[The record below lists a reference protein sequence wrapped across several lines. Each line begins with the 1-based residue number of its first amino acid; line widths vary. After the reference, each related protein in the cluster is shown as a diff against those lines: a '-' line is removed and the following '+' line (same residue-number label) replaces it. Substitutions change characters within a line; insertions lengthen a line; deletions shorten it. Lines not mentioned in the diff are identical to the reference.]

1 MEASQRRGH
10 NAAIGIYHYPKNYSY
25 YSQTTKT
32 TKQSYHQLPPYS
44 ADAAAAAIAIV
55 STVSCCCRAAA
66 ADSNAILARL
76 AYLVQQQAWLKI
88 DDYVV
93 QCESRTNK
101 REKHFAHFTTNQSFL
116 LPTSWLVP
124 LVPHYWLLLL
134 PLCHKPVGVA
144 NMILSVTSVLKL
156 QVSALIS
163 NCLSK

>member
-1 MEASQRRGH
+1 MQPLGF
-10 NAAIGIYHYPKNYSY
+10 
-25 YSQTTKT
+25 TTTRKT
-32 TKQSYHQLPPYS
+32 THTTLKLLRLQSKAITSYHHIVPMC
-44 ADAAAAAIAIV
+44 AAAAAIAIV

>member
-1 MEASQRRGH
+1 MQPLGF
-10 NAAIGIYHYPKNYSY
+10 
-25 YSQTTKT
+25 TTTRKT
-32 TKQSYHQLPPYS
+32 THTTLKLLRLQSKAITTTIS
-44 ADAAAAAIAIV
+44 CRRRAAAAAIAIV
-55 STVSCCCRAAA
+55 STVSCCCRGAA

-124 LVPHYWLLLL
+124 LVPHYWLLPL

-144 NMILSVTSVLKL
+144 NMILSVTSVLKV